1 MSTTSFL
8 AFALLVVLITLS
20 LSQPGKAIP
29 NSADADPERAAGN
42 AEAHRDISLVRKQLE
57 DVLPINLKRQLA
69 AYNGT
74 YNKTYNGTKRRTHSV
89 ASGQEKSVEYI
100 EVTADDGT
108 PFATSIYN
116 EKYHPDKAFKILGA
130 SRYTYWCSSV
140 NPQKPVYLGFIFKTP
155 QCVTKIKFLEQYP
168 IPSNSIYQVFASN
181 NKYNCQNPSG
191 LTILASDTADVF
203 AVGKEFE
210 NKDLYYCYGLI
221 VHDHSKDGNTEL
233 IAVKRLQFG
242 VKAPPEPKIL
252 KVFQFDGDSE
262 GTVWSNLNA
271 LMEYVSVTSQ
281 SGTAYAS
288 SEYGTGHKADKAFEG
303 DGYWCSVKS
312 PDTPVRLWFQFK
324 EPKRVVQIKF
334 EEQYEMSGE
343 DGYEVFGSDAVG
355 DCGGPNKQNVLTKAA
370 ASEFVTGKEFKNAR
384 FFYCYGIQTNSY
396 TNIRWRDYI
405 SAKKLKFGF
414 EATNESVSDAENT
427 KTFLYVK
434 QKMNWANARNECQK
448 RGGDL
453 ASLTNLEDFQ
463 RMKMEIGDD
472 GYGYKIWVGGNF
484 ESKKGNIE
492 NNVWLTCELIP
503 TSRSG
508 QRGTFNWCPMEP
520 YIDESY
526 RCLTTVIAAVWDGYQ
541 PTQTRLEQVDPAPC
555 LAKGLCFE
563 SFAFVCE
570 IY

>member
-74 YNKTYNGTKRRTHSV
+74 YNETYNGTKRRTHSV

-221 VHDHSKDGNTEL
+221 VHDHSKDGNTRL

-252 KVFQFDGDSE
+252 KVFQFDGDTRSHLK
-262 GTVWSNLNA
+262 SNLNA
-271 LMEYVSVTSQ
+271 LMEYVRVTLQ
-281 SGTAYAS
+281 SGTAHAS
-288 SEYGTGHKADKAFEG
+288 STYGTGFEADKAFEG
-303 DGYWCSVKS
+303 DGYWCSVKN

-334 EEQYEMSGE
+334 EEQHKMSGE

-355 DCGGPNKQNVLTKAA
+355 ECGGPNKQIILTKAA
-370 ASEFVTGKEFKNAR
+370 ASAFVTGKKFKNER
-384 FFYCYGIQTNSY
+384 LFYCYGIQTDRYGSK
-396 TNIRWRDYI
+396 DYV
-405 SAKKLKFGF
+405 SAKNFQFGF
-414 EATNESVSDAENT
+414 E
-427 KTFLYVK
+427 
-434 QKMNWANARNECQK
+434 
-448 RGGDL
+448 
-453 ASLTNLEDFQ
+453 
-463 RMKMEIGDD
+463 
-472 GYGYKIWVGGNF
+472 
-484 ESKKGNIE
+484 
-492 NNVWLTCELIP
+492 
-503 TSRSG
+503 
-508 QRGTFNWCPMEP
+508 
-520 YIDESY
+520 DESDTFVVY
-526 RCLTTVIAAVWDGYQ
+526 DWKLAPWVSKWIGLDGIFAEKLSEDMPLGHEPEGIQVLQDGIYFIYSNMNFGGRGSSCRYFLKYGSQSQKCEWIGLNDATGDADGSDRSQ
-541 PTQTRLEQVDPAPC
+541 PCSLGFSAELKDGDVVKMHVYNGEKCKVDEDNFKRDMRFANMGLIK
-555 LAKGLCFE
+555 LA
-563 SFAFVCE
+563 
-570 IY
+570 